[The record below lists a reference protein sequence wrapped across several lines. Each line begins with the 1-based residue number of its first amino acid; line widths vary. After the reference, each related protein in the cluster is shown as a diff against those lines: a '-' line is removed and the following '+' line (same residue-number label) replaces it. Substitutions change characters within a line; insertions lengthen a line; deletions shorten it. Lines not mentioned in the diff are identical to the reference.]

1 MKNKLLAI
9 AGGAV
14 LAAGMMFAQTQSAPA
29 TTPPAGHAHQGFR
42 RHGMFGRM
50 AQRLNLS
57 DAQRQQAKG
66 IFQDMR
72 AQAKPIRTQLQQ
84 GRLALVNAAVAG
96 KSADELGQLAQAQ
109 APQIAQLAALR
120 AQALGKFYAIL
131 TPAQQTQFQT
141 MQGKWAAH
149 AGGQAAN

>member
-1 MKNKLLAI
+1 MRNKILAV
-9 AGGAV
+9 AGAAV
-14 LAAGMMFAQTQSAPA
+14 VAAGVMFAQTG
-29 TTPPAGHAHQGFR
+29 TTPAPNPPANHGQGFHQR
-42 RHGMFGRM
+42 PMFARM
-50 AQRLNLS
+50 AKNLNLS

-72 AQAKPIRTQLQQ
+72 AQAQPVRTQLQQ

-96 KSADELGQLAQAQ
+96 KSSDELSQLAQAQ
-109 APQIAQLAALR
+109 APQFAQLAALR

-131 TPAQQTQFQT
+131 TPAQQQQFQT

-149 AGGQAAN
+149 AGGQARN